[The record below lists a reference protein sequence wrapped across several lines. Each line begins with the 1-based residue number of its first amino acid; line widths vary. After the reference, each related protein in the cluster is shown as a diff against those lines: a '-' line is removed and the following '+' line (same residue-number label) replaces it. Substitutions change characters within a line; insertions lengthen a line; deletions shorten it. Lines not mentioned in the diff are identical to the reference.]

1 MGSYSAVQRVRG
13 WMGQPLYC
21 SVNSSPRCGIAPQ
34 SLNSSFQLLRLPEDQ
49 RFCPGYVWLWQACLI
64 LILFRLP
71 QISCFTL
78 SLKCFSSNSGNGPRV
93 GMGPLLQ
100 FPRRPRAGPVLLK
113 LLFFSLVSSTYL
125 VLCGSIYYFLLVRYS
140 YLLLAAVLHA
150 LLCLKVYSWV
160 YMERYV
166 LHIQLLLCHLVL
178 QNLYVDF
185 LLQGGWVPYPPHC
198 PMVSWPYSIPTMVQ
212 NFYFFPKIKF

>member
-1 MGSYSAVQRVRG
+1 MPGVFLYSLAYQAVKGAPWVGSYSAVQRVRG

-78 SLKCFSSNSGNGPRV
+78 SLKCFSAVSDNCPAV
-93 GMGPLLQ
+93 GLGPLLQ
-100 FPRRPRAGPVLLK
+100 FPYPQRASPVLLT
-113 LLFFSLVSSTYL
+113 LLFFPLVPSSY
-125 VLCGSIYYFLLVRYS
+125 
-140 YLLLAAVLHA
+140 
-150 LLCLKVYSWV
+150 
-160 YMERYV
+160 
-166 LHIQLLLCHLVL
+166 
-178 QNLYVDF
+178 
-185 LLQGGWVPYPPHC
+185 
-198 PMVSWPYSIPTMVQ
+198 
-212 NFYFFPKIKF
+212 